1 MPPIT
6 FADVA
11 MFYMGCSV
19 LVYPSI
25 SDGKRAVLD
34 RLNMRHLAAL
44 QLVTPFLRPLTSASR
59 QECIAIAKL
68 LGYKQTKVTT
78 ETILARRGR
87 LFCENNGLIQL
98 TSVQQMSRLTAYL
111 TKQQFDIFNLIDNG
125 FAKPL

>member
-87 LFCENNGLIQL
+87 LFCEN
-98 TSVQQMSRLTAYL
+98 SVQQMSRLTAYL